1 MSKKIRAR
9 DVRDWLQCGR
19 LALLTEYWT
28 HPEFMAYRQEEIIAT
43 DGMEKGKNMWCND
56 VRNGDTFVFLMGQ
69 DADFRNANR
78 SILRADSWNEL
89 FIRMPRSSWALLD
102 VAPGDLCKK
111 NALDTLNR
119 LMRVNQNAQ
128 GAFLD
133 DAYIRRL
140 QDKLQYETQGFYR
153 RFQQKS
159 ALTAIAWM
167 DNQTV
172 WTEQRPRMANM
183 MRYAASHN
191 PNDVLGAYLVWACD
205 AGCKGPEGQKLFNV
219 DRDEDLMRMQQL
231 RILAE
236 RVGLDTSSYDEHAHR
251 CKTLCNGLGMELN
264 GDSILTYVQSTDMP
278 AAPFANGE
286 DLGALFI

>member
-9 DVRDWLQCGR
+9 DVRNWLQCGR
-19 LALLTEYWT
+19 IALLAEYWT
-28 HPEFMAYRQEEIIAT
+28 HPEFMAYRQEELIAT

-56 VRNGDTFVFLMGQ
+56 VRNGETFVFLMGQ

-78 SILRADSWNEL
+78 SILRVDSWNEL

-102 VAPGDLCKK
+102 VAPGDLGKT
-111 NALDTLNR
+111 NALETLNR

-128 GAFLD
+128 GTFLE

-140 QDKLQYETQGFYR
+140 QDKLQYETQGFYQ

-159 ALTAIAWM
+159 ALTAMAWI
-167 DNQTV
+167 DSQDV
-172 WTEQRPRMANM
+172 WTEQRPRMANI

-205 AGCKGPEGQKLFNV
+205 GSFKGPEGSKLFNF
-219 DRDEDLMRMQQL
+219 DKGETLARMEQL
-231 RILAE
+231 RVLAE
-236 RVGLDTSSYDEHAHR
+236 RVGLDTSSYAEHAER
-251 CKTLCNGLGMELN
+251 CKMLYRGLGMELN
-264 GDSILTYVQSTDMP
+264 GQNIMTYVQSTNMP
-278 AAPFANGE
+278 AAPFANDE